1 MTTQNAILLGIWNDA
16 EMFMRTRCLIFRE
29 IILLSEY
36 IVAFQVYLHSEVRT
50 SRCLPYIRLWAM
62 QTN

>member
-1 MTTQNAILLGIWNDA
+1 
-16 EMFMRTRCLIFRE
+16 MFLMLDSHIVQKMRCLIFRE

-36 IVAFQVYLHSEVRT
+36 IVAFQVYLHNEVRT
-50 SRCLPYIRLWAM
+50 SHYLQYIRLWAM